1 MEISFLMILV
11 CAVVSIILGSL
22 WYGPILFGKAWMRL
36 NKVDPECMKDPV
48 KRKEMQKQA
57 MPAYILQLV
66 LSIVQIYILAMFV
79 SMGTNALA
87 TSLLVW
93 LGFLMPMAAQGSMWN
108 SDTKKNN
115 QARFL
120 VVAGFNL
127 VLSILLGLIIGA
139 WM

>member
-1 MEISFLMILV
+1 
-11 CAVVSIILGSL
+11 
-22 WYGPILFGKAWMRL
+22 
-36 NKVDPECMKDPV
+36 
-48 KRKEMQKQA
+48 MQKQA
-57 MPAYILQLV
+57 MPAYILQLI
-66 LSIVQIYILAMFV
+66 LSIVQIYVLAKFISV
-79 SMGTNALA
+79 GGDALT

-93 LGFLMPMAAQGSMWN
+93 LGFLMPMSAQGSMWN

-127 VLSILLGLIIGA
+127 VLSIALGLIIGT